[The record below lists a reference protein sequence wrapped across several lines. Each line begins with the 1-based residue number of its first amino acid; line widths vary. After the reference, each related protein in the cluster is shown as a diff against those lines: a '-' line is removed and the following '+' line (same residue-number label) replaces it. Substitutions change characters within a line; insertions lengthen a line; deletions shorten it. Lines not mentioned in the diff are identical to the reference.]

1 MGTDLRRGS
10 PDGYFPPGSM
20 LRRVQEQRAVGQT
33 YGQRALVIGATYP
46 VPYVGTSSSTL
57 AKERPFTRLSAT
69 ARAFE
74 SIFFGDRAEADR
86 VLARVH
92 RMHTTVRGT
101 LPRDEGSFPAGTP
114 YDAFDPDLM
123 LWTMAVLADSSR
135 VCHEALVGP
144 LSPGEREDLWADW
157 VRFGT
162 LFGMPADVA
171 PATADAFEEWMHE
184 RIEGPEFHVTEEARV
199 VGRAIV
205 TRMPVPSRLR
215 AGSRLTNLVVRGLL
229 PPRVRKAFGL
239 RWTPA
244 HAAAVSA
251 LTAGVRRS
259 RTFVPERVRVGR
271 NTELFDLVARTER
284 SVIASGGRTIDL
296 PIG

>member
-1 MGTDLRRGS
+1 MGDAGGARA
-10 PDGYFPPGSM
+10 GYFPEGSM
-20 LRRVQEQRAVGQT
+20 LRKVQEQRAVGQT

-86 VLARVH
+86 VLEHVH
-92 RMHTTVRGT
+92 RMHTQVRGK
-101 LPRDEGSFPAGTP
+101 LSQDEGNYPAGTP

-135 VCHEALVGP
+135 ACHEALVRP
-144 LSPGEREDLWADW
+144 LTPGEREDLWADW

-171 PATADAFEEWMHE
+171 PPTAEAFEAWMHE
-184 RIEGPEFHVTEEARV
+184 RIEGPDFHVTEEARV

-229 PPRVRKAFGL
+229 PARVRKAFGL

-244 HAAAVSA
+244 HAATVTT
-251 LTAGVRRS
+251 LTAAVRAS
-259 RTFVPERVRVGR
+259 RTFVPEHVRVGR
-271 NTELFDLVARTER
+271 NTALFDVVARTER
-284 SVIASGGRTIDL
+284 SVVAAGGRTIDL
-296 PIG
+296 PIA

>member
-1 MGTDLRRGS
+1 MTTSDQ
-10 PDGYFPPGSM
+10 GYFPPGSM

-57 AKERPFTRLSAT
+57 AKERPFTRLSST

-74 SIFFGDRAEADR
+74 SIFFGNRAEADR
-86 VLARVH
+86 VLASVH
-92 RMHTTVRGT
+92 RMHTRVRGV
-101 LPRDEGSFPAGTP
+101 LPQDEGNFPAGTP

-135 VCHEALVGP
+135 VCHDALVRR
-144 LSPGEREDLWADW
+144 LTVGEREDLWADW

-162 LFGMPADVA
+162 LFGMPAEVA
-171 PATADAFEEWMHE
+171 PPTAAAFEQWMHD
-184 RIEGPEFHVTEEARV
+184 RIEGPDFHVTEEARV
-199 VGRAIV
+199 VGRAILRS
-205 TRMPVPSRLR
+205 TPVPPRLR
-215 AGSRLTNLVVRGLL
+215 AGSRTTNLVVTGLL
-229 PPRVRKAFGL
+229 PARVRRAFGL

-244 HAAAVSA
+244 HQAAVEA
-251 LTAGVRRS
+251 LTAAVRAS
-259 RTFVPERVRVGR
+259 RAVVPESVRVGR

-284 SVIASGGRTIDL
+284 TVIGAGGRTIDL
-296 PIG
+296 PFA